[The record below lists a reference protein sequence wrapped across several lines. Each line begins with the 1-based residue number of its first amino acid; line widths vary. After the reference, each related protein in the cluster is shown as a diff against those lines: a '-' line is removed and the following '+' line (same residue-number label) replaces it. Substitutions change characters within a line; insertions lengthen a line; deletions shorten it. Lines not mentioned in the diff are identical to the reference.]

1 MKDRLRAHSHQGY
14 STQGGSAKGR
24 WNMRCEDQ
32 CNLREQFLNFSPLLN
47 AETGTGT
54 ATERP

>member
-1 MKDRLRAHSHQGY
+1 MKDWLHAHSHQGY
-14 STQGGSAKGR
+14 CTQGGSIKGR
-24 WNMRCEDQ
+24 WNTPCGDQ

-47 AETGTGT
+47 AETGTGA